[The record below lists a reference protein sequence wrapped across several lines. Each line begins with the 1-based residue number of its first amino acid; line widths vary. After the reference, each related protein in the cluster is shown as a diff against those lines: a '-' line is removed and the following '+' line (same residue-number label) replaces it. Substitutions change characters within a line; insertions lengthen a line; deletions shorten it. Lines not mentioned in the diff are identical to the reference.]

1 MLPEFSKWMENS
13 KVSIS
18 EPQHKKGE
26 DLLTLNKVVEKRMIE
41 MINEFQLKGKASP
54 EDIFKSIA
62 YFLDKNL
69 PKNNDIQKNSSAQ
82 PNQ

>member
-1 MLPEFSKWMENS
+1 MLLKFSKWMENS
-13 KVSIS
+13 EVSVS

-26 DLLTLNKVVEKRMIE
+26 DLLTLNKVVEKRMVE
-41 MINEFQLKGKASP
+41 MINEFQLKGKAKP

-69 PKNNDIQKNSSAQ
+69 PKNNEIQQNPPEQ